1 MHDLPLM
8 DRADVSLAVDGD
20 RQLLPSSRRDSEEK
34 TRARVCR
41 VKNIWEIWIFTPD
54 FSQNCKKTKPK
65 SKYSR
70 FFLYPHPPL
79 LFATKGMVYICST
92 SLNLSSNVKILKIDS
107 ELSVW

>member
-1 MHDLPLM
+1 MVEGNVKEEDSRSADLTSIQP
-8 DRADVSLAVDGD
+8 VNGGPFTSNK
-20 RQLLPSSRRDSEEK
+20 SR
-34 TRARVCR
+34 
-41 VKNIWEIWIFTPD
+41 EIWIFTPD

>member
-41 VKNIWEIWIFTPD
+41 VKNIF
-54 FSQNCKKTKPK
+54 
-65 SKYSR
+65 
-70 FFLYPHPPL
+70 HPPDML
-79 LFATKGMVYICST
+79 ARSPG
-92 SLNLSSNVKILKIDS
+92 NP
-107 ELSVW
+107 